1 MNTPTPRQLEMLQH
15 ALGLDGCGQPPDGY
29 RGCSDDDFPGCYR
42 NRYVT
47 DKQSPDGQECE
58 KMVELGWMTRLVE
71 QPGFIGGMTNY
82 FVTNLG
88 YDTVKQHSPAPKK
101 LTRSQQRYQDFRNFD
116 GVFADF
122 RAYLRYLKN
131 QKA

>member
-1 MNTPTPRQLEMLQH
+1 MLQH

-58 KMVELGWMTRLVE
+58 RMIELGWMGSIRL
-71 QPGFIGGMTNY
+71 PDGFGGMISY
-82 FVTNLG
+82 FATLDG
-88 YDTVKQHSPAPKK
+88 YNTVKQHSPAPKK
-101 LTRSQQRYQDFRNFD
+101 LTRSQQRYRDFRNSD
-116 GVFADF
+116 GVFPDF
-122 RAYLRYLKN
+122 RAYLRHLQS